1 MDCINPPIHEA
12 PTGRWHCPQCPSL
25 PEEQFLN
32 VPPPN
37 IYDAQQLDMS
47 VRESSVASSSRLS
60 MQLDSMAYKGKG
72 KAPVVVSSDD
82 SDSEEDM
89 DVDILSTTPRAR
101 PKSKKKTKFRSVK
114 MVAILSDSFVGSPG
128 LSRRARMKIPS
139 PTLPKVR
146 LRLPAQK
153 GKRREREEDDAPKGM
168 FDDILSLDD
177 RDVTKTSIRESDKHL
192 FDRSRVLAEVSF
204 KHTSVA
210 TIA

>member
-32 VPPPN
+32 GLPN
-37 IYDAQQLDMS
+37 IYDTQQPDMP

-60 MQLDSMAYKGKG
+60 AQLDSMAYKGKG

-89 DVDILSTTPRAR
+89 DVDIMSTTPRTR

-114 MVAILSDSFVGSPG
+114 MVAILSNSLVESPG
-128 LSRRARMKIPS
+128 LSRRARTS

-177 RDVTKTSIRESDKHL
+177 RDVAKTSIRESDKHL

-204 KHTSVA
+204 KHPSVA
-210 TIA
+210 TSLK